1 MIYAICGTQ
10 VITGTD
16 ADPIPHG
23 AVVIDGDRITGVG
36 PLRALRLTAQT
47 EVVEVTGTV
56 LPGFVNAHTH
66 CSIVPGLG
74 DQTGQMRQGPLP
86 SGFRAVGNMRRELLS
101 GVTTARIMGEEHYL
115 DIEMRRAIDA
125 GLILGPRL
133 LCSGIHLTSAH
144 GHGRALTTTDGVE
157 AVRQRVR
164 QNIAAG
170 ADWIKLFIT
179 GGVSSVGAALDAY
192 TYTREEIQAACE
204 EAHRAGRKVAAHA
217 HGGPGVRVALEEGL
231 DTVEHGA
238 LLNGDDVDLIKRLDR
253 FLVCTFAILYHP
265 DGIEKVDRSN
275 PAIWSKVLSLR
286 DQEETRFR
294 EILQSGVRYAVG
306 TDSMHG
312 LLWFEMATLVRFGV
326 RPMDAIRAG
335 TAWAAQACAVDARV
349 GTLESGKLADV
360 VAVEGDP
367 LRDIEALSR
376 VQLVVKGGRRY
387 ENRSLE

>member
-1 MIYAICGTQ
+1 
-10 VITGTD
+10 
-16 ADPIPHG
+16 
-23 AVVIDGDRITGVG
+23 
-36 PLRALRLTAQT
+36 
-47 EVVEVTGTV
+47 
-56 LPGFVNAHTH
+56 
-66 CSIVPGLG
+66 
-74 DQTGQMRQGPLP
+74 
-86 SGFRAVGNMRRELLS
+86 
-101 GVTTARIMGEEHYL
+101 
-115 DIEMRRAIDA
+115 
-125 GLILGPRL
+125 
-133 LCSGIHLTSAH
+133 
-144 GHGRALTTTDGVE
+144 
-157 AVRQRVR
+157 
-164 QNIAAG
+164 
-170 ADWIKLFIT
+170 
-179 GGVSSVGAALDAY
+179 
-192 TYTREEIQAACE
+192 
-204 EAHRAGRKVAAHA
+204 
-217 HGGPGVRVALEEGL
+217 VALEEGL

-238 LLNGDDVDLIKRLDR
+238 LLNRDDVDLIKRLDR

-335 TAWAAQACAVDARV
+335 TAWAAQACAVGDGV